1 MNLREVFEKR
11 KSIRKFTGEPI
22 KEEQIKLIMEAAQIA
37 PSASNKQPYKFIVI
51 KNDEFKKVLRK
62 KAVPQRFIE
71 KAAVIFVAL
80 GNKKEAEYFYKVDI
94 GIVVQHMALQAAELG
109 LGSCWMGAIKRD
121 ELRELLKVPNDWEIV
136 ILLAVGIPDQDPPA
150 RARKSLDK
158 LFVNDSFQ

>member
-22 KEEQIKLIMEAAQIA
+22 KEDQIKLIMEAAQIA

-71 KAAVIFVAL
+71 KSAVIFVGL
-80 GNKKEAEYFYKVDI
+80 GNKKEADYFYKVDI
-94 GIVVQHMALQAAELG
+94 AIAVQHMALQAAELG
-109 LGSCWMGAIKRD
+109 LGSCWIGAFKRD
-121 ELRELLKVPNDWEIV
+121 EVGELLKVPNNWEIV
-136 ILLAVGIPDQDPPA
+136 VLLAVGVPGQDPPA
-150 RARKSLDK
+150 RARKSLDE

>member
-22 KEEQIKLIMEAAQIA
+22 KEDQIKLIMEAAQIA

-62 KAVPQRFIE
+62 KAVAQRFIE

-80 GNKKEAEYFYKVDI
+80 GNKKESDYWYKVDI
-94 GIVVQHMALQAAELG
+94 GIAVQHMALQAAELG
-109 LGSCWMGAIKRD
+109 LGSCWVGAIKND
-121 ELRELLKVPNDWEIV
+121 EVRELLKVPNNWAIV
-136 ILLAVGIPDQDPPA
+136 ALLVVGVPAQDPPA
-150 RARKSLDK
+150 RARKSLDE
-158 LFVNDSFQ
+158 LFVNNKFQ

>member
-51 KNDEFKKVLRK
+51 KNDEFKKVFRK
-62 KAVPQRFIE
+62 RAVPQRFVE

-80 GNKKEAEYFYKVDI
+80 GNKEQDYWYKVDI
-94 GIVVQHMALQAAELG
+94 GIAVQHMALQAAELG

-121 ELRELLKVPNDWEIV
+121 EVRELLKVPNGWEIV
-136 ILLAVGIPDQDPPA
+136 ALLAVGVPGQEPPA
-150 RARKSLDK
+150 RPRKSLDE